1 MWKIPLFDIG
11 FDNREIEAVQQVLS
25 SGWLTM
31 GEVTEQFEQR
41 FSEYMNVKHAIAV
54 SNCTAAL
61 HLANLALGIGEG
73 DEVICPSLSF
83 VAGANSI
90 VYAGAEPVFAGVTSL
105 RDFNISPDDVEVKI
119 TKKTKAI
126 QILHFGGN
134 PCNMSDIIELAGK
147 YGLSVIEDCAHSPG
161 AEYNGKKCGTI
172 GDIGCFSF
180 YSNKNLAV
188 GEGGMVT
195 TNRDDLAKKI
205 RLMRTHGMTT
215 LALDRHLGRTFSYDV
230 VELGYNYRIDEIRS
244 AIGKV
249 QLEKLERN
257 NVRRK
262 ELVKIYKEKLTDIQ
276 GLTIPFKDNSGLSS
290 CHIFPVL
297 LDNGIN
303 RSEFMGYLKGKGIQ
317 SSIHY
322 PAIHLFDFYR
332 HNYGHKDGLLPVTE
346 DIARREMTL
355 PLYPSMQKED
365 VHYVCDLIVEYIERE
380 EVLR

>member
-11 FDNREIEAVQQVLS
+11 FDKQEKEAVRQVLD

-31 GEVTEQFEQR
+31 GGETERFEQR

-90 VYAGAEPVFAGVTSL
+90 IYTGAKPVFADVTGL
-105 RDFNISPDDVEVKI
+105 TDFNISPDDIAAKI
-119 TKKTKAI
+119 SKKSKAI
-126 QILHFGGN
+126 QILHYAGN
-134 PCNMSDIIELAGK
+134 PCNMSSIMEIADN
-147 YGLSVIEDCAHSPG
+147 YGLSVIEDCAHTPG

-180 YSNKNLAV
+180 FSNKNLAV
-188 GEGGMVT
+188 GEGGMVI
-195 TNRDDLAKKI
+195 TNRDDLAEKI
-205 RLMRTHGMTT
+205 KLMRSHGMTT
-215 LALDRHLGRTFSYDV
+215 LTLDRHLGRAFSYDV

-244 AIGKV
+244 AIGIK
-249 QLEKLERN
+249 QLEKLPKN
-257 NVRRK
+257 NYKRE
-262 ELVKIYKEKLTDIQ
+262 ELTKIYRKRFLDVPH
-276 GLTIPFKDNSGLSS
+276 LDVPFDKINGISS
-290 CHIFPVL
+290 YHIFPIL
-297 LDNGIN
+297 LSSNFN
-303 RSEFMGYLKGKGIQ
+303 RSEFMVFMKTKGIQ

-332 HNYGHKDGLLPVTE
+332 RNFGLNDGFLPVTE
-346 DIARREMTL
+346 DIARREVTL
-355 PLYPSMQKED
+355 PLYPSMQEED
-365 VHYVCDLIVEYIERE
+365 VHYVCDSIVEYIERE
-380 EVLR
+380 EGLR